1 MKHTTVGN
9 SLLIS
14 NTPNKFK
21 KTAATVESNTKQTL
35 TAVNGTFFFFV
46 NGSGHIKITQ

>member
-14 NTPNKFK
+14 DTPSKFN
-21 KTAATVESNTKQTL
+21 KTAATVESNTKQAL
-35 TAVNGTFFFFV
+35 TAVMELFFL
-46 NGSGHIKITQ
+46 